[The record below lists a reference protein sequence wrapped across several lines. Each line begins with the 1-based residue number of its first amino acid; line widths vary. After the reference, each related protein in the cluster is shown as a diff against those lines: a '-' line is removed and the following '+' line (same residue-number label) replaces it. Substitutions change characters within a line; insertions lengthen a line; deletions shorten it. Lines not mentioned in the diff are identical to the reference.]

1 MAHELRGA
9 SAVVGV
15 GLTKFGDLP
24 GKVPLEVAAE
34 AVHNA
39 LGDAGLKKSDV
50 DGFFTSGMNH
60 VFHGVQAAEYLGIQ
74 PNVIDST
81 NIGGSSFVNCVQSA
95 AMALK
100 TGVCEVALIAYGS
113 TARSNPRGGHGG
125 GGGPNA
131 YSPHESEYKPR
142 NPIVSY
148 ALSAARHM
156 HEYGTTREQL
166 AAVAV
171 AARDWARKNPRAE
184 MRDPL
189 TIEDVLSSRMVCD
202 PFTVRDCCLV
212 SDAGAAAIMVSADRA
227 KDFPHKPAY
236 LLGIGS
242 AVTHDQIA
250 QMPDLTVSPASQS
263 GPPRLRDGRRGGRAI
278 SMSSSSTMP
287 SPSTRS
293 CSSKISAF
301 APRARGGRFVA
312 DGHIGPGGSHPV
324 NTNGGGLSCVHP
336 GMYGM
341 FVLIEAVE
349 QLRGECGDRQIDSA
363 NLALANGNGGRLASQ
378 VTAIF
383 GTDAT
388 L

>member
-15 GLTKFGDLP
+15 GLTEFGDLP
-24 GKVPLEVAAE
+24 GKIPLEVASE

-125 GGGPNA
+125 GAGPNA

-148 ALSAARHM
+148 ALAAARHM

-171 AARDWARKNPRAE
+171 GARDWARNNPRAE

-227 KDFPHKPAY
+227 KDFPEKPAY

-263 GPPRLRDGRRGGRAI
+263 GPRAYAMAGVGPGDI
-278 SMSSSSTMP
+278 DV
-287 SPSTRS
+287 
-293 CSSKISAF
+293 IEFYDAF
-301 APRARGGRFVA
+301 TINTILFLEDLGFCPKGEGGRFVA
-312 DGHIGPGGSHPV
+312 DGHISPGGSHPV

-349 QLRGECGDRQIDSA
+349 QLRGACRDRQIDGA

-383 GTDAT
+383 GTEAT